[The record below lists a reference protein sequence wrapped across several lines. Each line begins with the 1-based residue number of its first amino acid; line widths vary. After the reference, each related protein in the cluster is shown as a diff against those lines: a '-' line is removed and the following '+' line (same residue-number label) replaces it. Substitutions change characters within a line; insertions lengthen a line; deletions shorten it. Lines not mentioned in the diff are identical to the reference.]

1 MTRATE
7 NQKRQAFIFLI
18 ILALYFGLHIVLRV
32 VISNSLDYDEAE
44 QAMLA
49 QWLLPGYTEQP
60 PLYTWLQHGLFQLIG
75 RNVLAVSVLKNL
87 LLFLTYF
94 FVFLAAQIILKN
106 NRSAILATAS
116 ILLIP
121 QIGWE
126 SQRDMTH
133 TLLVVCASS
142 AALWQGLKL
151 LQRNSWLQYIFLGII
166 FSVGI
171 LAKTNFLLFAA
182 ILSITL
188 ATFPEGRKVVFSRKS
203 LLTLAVTLLLTS
215 PYLVWM
221 YNHQEILFST
231 THKFKQGREQFY
243 LLGPLSLVRSSFLFL
258 APLLVIF
265 LAIFPTIFQNRRK
278 DIHDFHQRF
287 IGRYIIIVFI
297 TVLLTVLLFQVT
309 YVKDRWLQPLL
320 FAFPI
325 FLFSR
330 LAETELTTRRFKMY
344 STIVGTAALTIY
356 LAFTLRAVA
365 AEKMDKFCR
374 LNYPISSFA
383 NDIARSGF
391 THGLIVSDDRFLAGN
406 FSFAFPDSTAII
418 PGYNFEKNG
427 ATPTKA
433 AIIWLANR
441 TKQPPKELTTF
452 FLEKYNLDLTTSQA
466 QYFEHPYLYATKSTI
481 TLGALIFDLPTE
493 KP

>member
-1 MTRATE
+1 VTGTTE
-7 NQKRQAFIFLI
+7 SQKRQAFIFLV
-18 ILALYFGLHIVLRV
+18 ILALYFGLHIILRV
-32 VISNSLDYDEAE
+32 FISNTLDYDEAE

-60 PLYTWLQHGLFQLIG
+60 PLYSWLQYVLFQLVG
-75 RNVLAVSVLKNL
+75 RSVLAVSILKNL
-87 LLFLTYF
+87 LLFLTYL
-94 FVFLAAQIILKN
+94 FVFLAAQIILKQ

-142 AALWQGLKL
+142 AALWQGLRL
-151 LQRNSWLQYIFLGII
+151 LKHNSWLQYILLGII
-166 FSVGI
+166 LSVGV

-188 ATFPEGRKVVFSRKS
+188 ATFPEGRRVVFCRKS
-203 LLTLAVTLLLTS
+203 LLALAVALILAS

-221 YNHQEILFST
+221 FNHQDILLST

-243 LLGPLSLVRSSFLFL
+243 FLGPLSLVRSSFLFI
-258 APLLVIF
+258 APMLLIF
-265 LAIFPTIFQNRRK
+265 LCIFPTIFNDSK
-278 DIHDFHQRF
+278 DSIHDFHHQF
-287 IGRYIIIVFI
+287 IGRYIAIVFI
-297 TVLLTVLLFQVT
+297 TLVLIVLLFQVT

-330 LAETELTTRRFKMY
+330 LKDADLTTRRFNVY
-344 STIVGTAALTIY
+344 CSIVGVAALSIY
-356 LAFTLRAVA
+356 VAFTLRTVA

-374 LNYPISSFA
+374 LNYPISAFTD
-383 NDIARSGF
+383 DIVHSGF
-391 THGLIVSDDRFLAGN
+391 TNGLIISDDRFLAGN
-406 FSFAFPDSTAII
+406 FSFAFPSSTVII
-418 PGYNFEKNG
+418 PGYNLEKRG
-427 ATPTKA
+427 AKPTKA
-433 AIIWLANR
+433 AIVWLADR
-441 TKQPPKELTTF
+441 TKRPPKELTNF
-452 FLEKYNLDLTTSQA
+452 FLERYKLDLAESRTL
-466 QYFEHPYLYATKSTI
+466 YFKHPYLYATKSSV
-481 TLGALIFDLPTE
+481 TLGAMLFDLPAN